1 MQLPKAF
8 SEQMQ
13 TQLGSEWPAFLEA
26 LSAPP
31 PVSIRL
37 HPLKNLK
44 LQENAGKVKWSSDGL
59 YLSERPVFTLDPCFH
74 AGAYYVQEA
83 SSMFVGEAVRQ
94 LTEPGPPIR
103 VLDLCAAPGGK
114 STLLLSTL
122 PQDSLVLANEVIRS
136 RYQPLRHNLVK
147 WGYPNSCSSMHDS
160 REFSGLEGFFDLILV
175 DAPCSG
181 EGLFRKD
188 PGATAEWS
196 EEGVQ
201 LCAGRQKRILADAVK
216 LLAPAG
222 ILLYCT
228 CTYNRQENED
238 NASWLKDSFGLH
250 PEPLRLEPEWGIVAS
265 GLGYQFYPHRVRGEG
280 FYLAAFRK
288 TDGPSYPIPKLRSFA
303 PRGYQPLPGHLKDN
317 LKEWAHDP
325 DALALF
331 QNATGKIIAFPKQHE
346 ECVAQ
351 LGHVLSRFQV
361 GVELGQFKKK
371 DFVPAHSLA
380 LSTLAAG
387 PIPRPALQLEAA
399 LQYLKKETISVEGAP
414 EGWALVAYHGLP
426 LGWIKGLKNRINN
439 YFPKEWR
446 IRMDVKGAGR

>member
-136 RYQPLRHNLVK
+136 R
-147 WGYPNSCSSMHDS
+147 
-160 REFSGLEGFFDLILV
+160 
-175 DAPCSG
+175 
-181 EGLFRKD
+181 
-188 PGATAEWS
+188 
-196 EEGVQ
+196 
-201 LCAGRQKRILADAVK
+201 
-216 LLAPAG
+216 
-222 ILLYCT
+222 
-228 CTYNRQENED
+228 
-238 NASWLKDSFGLH
+238 
-250 PEPLRLEPEWGIVAS
+250 
-265 GLGYQFYPHRVRGEG
+265 
-280 FYLAAFRK
+280 
-288 TDGPSYPIPKLRSFA
+288 
-303 PRGYQPLPGHLKDN
+303 
-317 LKEWAHDP
+317 
-325 DALALF
+325 
-331 QNATGKIIAFPKQHE
+331 
-346 ECVAQ
+346 
-351 LGHVLSRFQV
+351 
-361 GVELGQFKKK
+361 
-371 DFVPAHSLA
+371 
-380 LSTLAAG
+380 
-387 PIPRPALQLEAA
+387 
-399 LQYLKKETISVEGAP
+399 
-414 EGWALVAYHGLP
+414 
-426 LGWIKGLKNRINN
+426 
-439 YFPKEWR
+439 
-446 IRMDVKGAGR
+446 

>member
-8 SEQMQ
+8 AEQMQ
-13 TQLGSEWPAFLEA
+13 AQLGSEWAAFLEA
-26 LSAPP
+26 LASPP
-31 PVSIRL
+31 PVSIRR
-37 HPLKNLK
+37 HPLSEFK
-44 LQENAGKVKWSSDGL
+44 LEENAGKVKWNPDGL
-59 YLSERPVFTLDPCFH
+59 YLPKRPVFTLDPSFH

-83 SSMFVGEAVRQ
+83 SSMFVGQAVRQ
-94 LTEPGPPIR
+94 LTKPEAPILA
-103 VLDLCAAPGGK
+103 LDLCAAPGGK

-136 RYQPLRHNLVK
+136 RYQSLRHNLVK
-147 WGYPNSCSSMHDS
+147 WGYSNSCSSMHDS

-188 PGATAEWS
+188 PGATGEWS

-216 LLAPAG
+216 LLAPDG
-222 ILLYCT
+222 IMLFCT

-238 NASWLKDSFGLH
+238 NANWLKDTFGLH
-250 PEPLRLEPEWGIVAS
+250 PEPIRLEADWGIVSS
-265 GLGYQFYPHRVRGEG
+265 GMGYQFYPHRVRGEG

-288 TDGPSYPIPKLRSFA
+288 TDGPSYHAPKLRSLA
-303 PRGYQPLPGHLKDN
+303 PRGYQPLPGKVKDN
-317 LKEWAHDP
+317 LKEWAGEL

-331 QNATGKIIAFPKQHE
+331 QNTAGKIIAFPKQHE
-346 ECVAQ
+346 ERVAQ
-351 LGHVLSRFQV
+351 LGHTLSRFQV
-361 GVELGQFKKK
+361 GVELGQFKKN

-380 LSTLAAG
+380 LSSLTASR
-387 PIPRPALQLEAA
+387 IPQLDLQREAA
-399 LQYLKKETISVEGAP
+399 LRYLKKETIQVDEAP
-414 EGWALVAYHGLP
+414 EGWALVTYQGLS
-426 LGWIKGLKNRINN
+426 LGWMKGLKNRINN

-446 IRMDVKGAGR
+446 IRMEVKD